1 MAILKALV
9 SHFKNATST
18 SKSGKFGLLSPLIAS
33 GDFVKTTIDMFQL
46 LKTNPTY
53 KTLLLNKETPTQK
66 SLVSA
71 YTAYQTYI
79 KTLPNSDFNLEK
91 KEPLSTIV
99 KALQAMHQTVELIE
113 DHFKEIFGSTT
124 IEKPEEQL
132 KSSSL
137 IVIGYLEQVDHY
149 CTWASN
155 FVEHLTA
162 SAKEMIPP
170 FRTKMLLNTVKD
182 VAEFATLNLYKWHP
196 EHNGFLNHLKEM
208 AKQGKALALQTKEG
222 AWIDDYASDDH
233 FSETE
238 QTLLKASLRSPIT
251 MGISFGINRVQALLD
266 LLESRKEWLTAK
278 IVMEQAKLR
287 GLDENSPEYKRIQKA
302 CDHYADLV
310 SRYEQHIERI
320 KA

>member
-1 MAILKALV
+1 MGILKAIV
-9 SHFKNATST
+9 SHFKQASST

-46 LKTNPTY
+46 LETNPNY
-53 KTLLLNKETPTQK
+53 KATLLAKEVPSQK
-66 SLVSA
+66 STAAA
-71 YTAYQTYI
+71 YTAYQSYI
-79 KTLPNSDFNLEK
+79 KALPNIDFNLEK
-91 KEPLSTIV
+91 KQPLVSIV
-99 KALQAMHQTVELIE
+99 KALEAMHKTVELIE
-113 DHFKEIFGSTT
+113 DHFKEIFGATT

-137 IVIGYLEQVDHY
+137 MVIGYLEQVDHY
-149 CTWASN
+149 CTWASA

-170 FRTKMLLNTVKD
+170 FRTKMLTSESKQ
-182 VAEFATLNLYKWHP
+182 VAEFAMLNLYKWHP
-196 EHNGFLNHLKEM
+196 DHNGFLNHIKDM
-208 AKQGKALALQTKEG
+208 AKQGKSLALQTSEG
-222 AWIDDYASDDH
+222 TWIDDYASDDH

-238 QTLLKASLRSPIT
+238 QNLLQASLRSPIT
-251 MGISFGINRVQALLD
+251 MGVSFGINKIQALLN